1 MDRKQITLIIKRHLP
16 DLKREFSVR
25 SLGLFGSYARDDAGK
40 RSDVDILV
48 EFDEV
53 PDLLR
58 FIALQIHLG
67 ELLGMKVDLVM
78 KDALKPAIGKFIL
91 DEVIP
96 I

>member
-48 EFDEV
+48 EFDVV
-53 PDLLR
+53 PGLFE
-58 FIALQIHLG
+58 FIELENRLG
-67 ELLGMKVDLVM
+67 ELLGKKVDLVM

-91 DEVIP
+91 EEVIP
-96 I
+96 L